1 MHFHAFFKIR
11 WMGILG
17 LLIITTGCATLKPTA
32 EAPLPTPV
40 GSPSELHQIHI
51 QQLSQIK
58 QFYLQARIG
67 IQSDGKGSSGSTRWR
82 HNPEGNDISMLSPV
96 GGTVAKIITNAEG
109 VTLTTNDGK
118 VLQAADAESLTEEHL
133 GWRLPLTG
141 LPDWALGRPAN
152 RLVEELQWDSIGRIT
167 KLKQD
172 GWEIEYPEYMEASGY
187 RLPKKI
193 NLKSKNLTLKLVIES
208 WGELNKT
215 ALQSSSQIEK

>member
-1 MHFHAFFKIR
+1 MLLRAFFKMR
-11 WMGILG
+11 WIGIVSL
-17 LLIITTGCATLKPTA
+17 LLISGCATLKPAA
-32 EAPLPTPV
+32 ESPLPTPV
-40 GSPSELHQIHI
+40 GSPSELHQVHI
-51 QQLSQIK
+51 KQLAQIQ

-67 IQSDGKGSSGSTRWR
+67 IQSEGKGSSGSTRWR

-172 GWEIEYPEYMEASGY
+172 GWEIEYLEYMETSGY
-187 RLPKKI
+187 RLPKRI
-193 NLKSKNLTLKLVIES
+193 SLRSKNLTLKLVIES
-208 WGELNKT
+208 WSELNKAT
-215 ALQSSSQIEK
+215 WQSSPQAKK